1 MRPRGEGPVVTRELL
16 QQASDELRQA
26 SELAPEDVTERIY
39 EQSNQLAK
47 LATADRGPDHGRLAR
62 HTNALAEIAD
72 SLDEAGAGEAA
83 DHVRDARSLISEYR
97 KDLPGV

>member
-1 MRPRGEGPVVTRELL
+1 VTRELL

-26 SELAPEDVTERIY
+26 SELAPEDATERIY
-39 EQSNQLAK
+39 EQSNH
-47 LATADRGPDHGRLAR
+47 LATLATGDRDPDHGRLAR

-72 SLDEAGAGEAA
+72 SLESAGASEAA
-83 DHVRDARSLISEYR
+83 DHVREARSLISEFR

>member
-1 MRPRGEGPVVTRELL
+1 MTRELL
-16 QQASDELRQA
+16 QQASDELRRA
-26 SELAPEDVTERIY
+26 SELAPEDVTERVY

-72 SLDEAGAGEAA
+72 DLDAADATEAA
-83 DHVRDARSLISEYR
+83 GHVREARRLISEYR
-97 KDLPGV
+97 EDLPGV

>member
-1 MRPRGEGPVVTRELL
+1 MTRPLL

-26 SELAPEDVTERIY
+26 SELAPADATERIY

-62 HTNALAEIAD
+62 HTNALAEVTND
-72 SLDEAGAGEAA
+72 LDAA
-83 DHVRDARSLISEYR
+83 DADDAASHVRAARSLISEYR
-97 KDLPGV
+97 EDLPGV